1 MNYGEINYMAQ
12 NNLFTEISEEESA
25 TIKGGGFLE
34 AAAYLIVMQSLFP
47 FIAYSPEVINTA
59 LLFLTGVLSFP
70 QNNNTNPNNLSKDN

>member
-1 MNYGEINYMAQ
+1 MAQ

-70 QNNNTNPNNLSKDN
+70 KIIIQTQATSQKIIRKLEG